1 MHSTISISF
10 AFIFAFIKN
19 VRPIQNVNETY
30 YDPQKCGISLNSIS
44 NSKRY
49 LRRPYYQLK
58 IMGGTD
64 VEVGEHPWTV
74 AIYLKNS
81 YCCVGTLISNKHV
94 ITAAHC
100 FIREDIKPSLG
111 LCHTKHAITE
121 EDALKHIKIMYGSKC
136 LKRSKISNCFNLPPM
151 KTMAIVRAQYGRFFR
166 QNCFGGDI
174 ALLELQREIDGKDAN
189 YICLASRIL
198 LNKDEKFYTIQAVGW
213 GSNPAM
219 KRILM
224 YNLQKLEFHRVLNR
238 DTCGE
243 IFDKLPNDVLCTDEA
258 YNRNICL
265 GDSGGGLMA
274 QLHDGRWLLLG
285 ISSYGSPCKRLLERT
300 TQPLVQVYTDVKMY
314 SGEIDKF
321 TGYFLPWEQI

>member
-1 MHSTISISF
+1 MLTKHITVSSL
-10 AFIFAFIKN
+10 
-19 VRPIQNVNETY
+19 

-151 KTMAIVRAQYGRFFR
+151 KTMAIVSTDVFSTKLLR
-166 QNCFGGDI
+166 GDI

-189 YICLASRIL
+189 YICLA
-198 LNKDEKFYTIQAVGW
+198 T
-213 GSNPAM
+213 AM

-238 DTCGE
+238 DMCGE